1 MRVGKPGFPWIVTLP
16 FLLLLIPSLILN
28 AVLLKKPAP
37 TSPITD
43 PGVAVE
49 GVIDGDTIVV
59 EPKTRVRLRHIDAP
73 ELEYCGGK
81 EAKEALE
88 KLVTGKRVRITEQVP
103 DQRGRGMALIYTDEI
118 FVNRELIA
126 GGYVRFH
133 HDTSTRADDL
143 KALGLEIKTAKQGI
157 FGACQSMTN
166 TKNPKCMIKG
176 NIDRTRK
183 TYHMPGCTQ
192 FPFTVVEEDI
202 GEQWFCTEKEAR
214 EAGYTKSERCESEK
228 Q

>member
-1 MRVGKPGFPWIVTLP
+1 MRVGKPALGWIALIP
-16 FLLLLIPSLILN
+16 FLLLTIPSLVLN
-28 AVLLKKPAP
+28 AVLLGKKAP
-37 TSPITD
+37 DQIND

-73 ELEYCGGK
+73 ELAYCGGK

-88 KLVTGKRVRITEQVP
+88 KLVTGKRVRLTEQVP
-103 DQRGRGMALIYTDEI
+103 DQRGRGMALVYVGDVL
-118 FVNRELIA
+118 VNKELLA
-126 GGYVRFH
+126 SGYVRFH
-133 HDTSTRADDL
+133 HDVSTRADEL
-143 KALGLEIKTAKQGI
+143 KALGLEIKTAKKGI
-157 FGACQSMTN
+157 FGACQSTVN
-166 TKNPKCMIKG
+166 TKNPTCVIKG

-192 FPFTVVEEDI
+192 YPYTVVEEDI

-214 EAGYTKSERCESEK
+214 AAGYTKSERCE
-228 Q
+228 